1 MYNNAIKILV
11 MKTTIN
17 YRYAVLAVLLGI
29 AIIGIFS
36 IPADGLSF
44 SKWLVVM
51 MLTKAIG
58 FAAAFC
64 FYKLLIFW
72 DKSNIIPQL
81 SKLINDE
88 Y

>member
-1 MYNNAIKILV
+1 

-17 YRYAVLAVLLGI
+17 YRYAVLAVLLGV
-29 AIIGIFS
+29 AIIGIFLV
-36 IPADGLSF
+36 PADGLSF
-44 SKWLVVM
+44 GKWLVVM

-64 FYKLLIFW
+64 FYRLIVLW
-72 DKSNIIPQL
+72 DKSNSIPQL
-81 SKLINDE
+81 SKLMNDE